1 MIFNR
6 FQKDDLV
13 AYIDHPKSVPLGV
26 VKEIKEHKGKA
37 VVLLYLL
44 DTNLEDEI
52 FSLKCVPYH
61 KLELVSRPTYLKNE
75 ARKNGN
81 TEKESKTSDLGC
93 PKTFCS

>member
-13 AYIDHPKSVPLGV
+13 AYIDHPKSIPLGI
-26 VKEIKEHKGKA
+26 VKEIKEQKGKA

-44 DTNLEDEI
+44 DTNIEEDV

-75 ARKNGN
+75 GKKNGN
-81 TEKESKTSDLGC
+81 TKKKERREEGRRAGT
-93 PKTFCS
+93 

>member
-13 AYIDHPKSVPLGV
+13 AYIDHPKSVPLGI

-52 FSLKCVPYH
+52 FSIKCIPYH
-61 KLELVSRPTYLKNE
+61 KLELVSRAEYAKRSANNE
-75 ARKNGN
+75 YTEEGSPKERKERRS
-81 TEKESKTSDLGC
+81 T
-93 PKTFCS
+93 

>member
-81 TEKESKTSDLGC
+81 TEKESKKREERGQS
-93 PKTFCS
+93 S